1 VAYSNGAIPQSAL
14 RPVAG
19 GGYLAPQAAAAWNAL
34 AAHVYAELGV
44 KIAPNG
50 PDSTYRSLDRQR
62 FWREWW
68 CARGNCGNAAIPG
81 TSNHGLGLAVD
92 TDDSALVNRY
102 GAPFGWQKAWSDAPA
117 EPWHFRYTPG
127 HYSGPDPGPDYAGK
141 PPKWYRRLGNRIEQ
155 ARKRRQSKRAR
166 RRHGDPTAKRRAQLH
181 RQIQRLGDQIKRWIK
196 RRRKWDG

>member
-1 VAYSNGAIPQSAL
+1 MSSNGNLPASEL

-19 GGYLAPQAAAAWNAL
+19 GGMLTPDAAATWNAL
-34 AAHVYAELGV
+34 AAHIYKTRGV

-50 PDSTYRSLDRQR
+50 PDSTYRPYARQVY
-62 FWREWW
+62 WRDYW
-68 CARGNCGNAAIPG
+68 CSRGLCGNAAIPG

-92 TDDSALVNRY
+92 TDDSALVNAY
-102 GAPFGWQKAWSDAPA
+102 GAPYGWQKAWSDAPA
-117 EPWHFRYTPG
+117 ESWHFRYAPG
-127 HYSGPDPGPDYAGK
+127 HYDGPDPGPDYRGT

-166 RRHGDPTAKRRAQLH
+166 RKHGDPTATRRARLH

-196 RRRKWDG
+196 RRRRWNG